1 MNQISLEESSPVFS
15 PHFIFI
21 FGCRN
26 DEFIVDEKTGFF
38 PAAASKAESNY
49 SWNEVACETAQ
60 KVFDDVSESAAEKLA
75 LEVKMIHMLR
85 LWYPLSKNKHTFL
98 QRFTFWQSF
107 TWEVPYV
114 WLLHLSGPCSRM
126 TKLKPPNYDKA
137 SLGSKLNLS

>member
-38 PAAASKAESNY
+38 PVASKAESNY

-60 KVFDDVSESAAEKLA
+60 KVFNDASESAAEKLA

-98 QRFTFWQSF
+98 QRFTFLKKFDSSSDKIQ
-107 TWEVPYV
+107 V
-114 WLLHLSGPCSRM
+114 LHTYIPL
-126 TKLKPPNYDKA
+126 DHA
-137 SLGSKLNLS
+137 